1 MLRGDRIV
9 LRSLEASDLHFLHHI
24 ENNLE
29 NWIYG
34 SENRYF
40 TKDELLCYIANARV
54 SIRIA
59 KQYRFV
65 IDNGQPIGF
74 IDLFD
79 YSDDCAYIG
88 IIIDVNYRRKN
99 YASDALE
106 LLISYSFESL
116 QLSFLKCIVK
126 KDNFASNCLF
136 VKNGFCIL
144 NSDRNFHY
152 YILKNHS

>member
-59 KQYRFV
+59 KQYM
-65 IDNGQPIGF
+65 
-74 IDLFD
+74 LM
-79 YSDDCAYIG
+79 
-88 IIIDVNYRRKN
+88 
-99 YASDALE
+99 
-106 LLISYSFESL
+106 
-116 QLSFLKCIVK
+116 
-126 KDNFASNCLF
+126 
-136 VKNGFCIL
+136 
-144 NSDRNFHY
+144 
-152 YILKNHS
+152 